1 MRNQN
6 ISVAFLSLG
15 AKRGGGKE
23 EKRDPPPPLFS
34 FLPIPNPLQPLLR
47 RLLYRPQSP

>member
-6 ISVAFLSLG
+6 ILVAFRSLG

-23 EKRDPPPPLFS
+23 EKRDPPPLFS
-34 FLPIPNPLQPLLR
+34 FLPIPYPLQPLLR